1 MEYFSLLNSL
11 LCNGCEI
18 SPQNTKASAHFT
30 FTLSRKCHLFFC
42 TNKGCW
48 CLLLEIHLYIFRK
61 PFTLKLCSSV
71 FSSLFFF
78 FCCCQWAAV
87 TPTIRG
93 SPQSQAGPRGA
104 HSACFVLALNLSVG
118 VGDYSKCFLLFLLLI
133 ACIALKKKKQ
143 AMKARW
149 LRRQHCEVNIFHGA
163 ERMVEK

>member
-1 MEYFSLLNSL
+1 MAVKFQHRILKRVRILLLRCQGSAIYFSAQTRGVGVCYWKSICTFLGNHLLWSF
-11 LCNGCEI
+11 
-18 SPQNTKASAHFT
+18 AVA
-30 FTLSRKCHLFFC
+30 
-42 TNKGCW
+42 
-48 CLLLEIHLYIFRK
+48 
-61 PFTLKLCSSV
+61 
-71 FSSLFFF
+71 FFF
-78 FCCCQWAAV
+78 FLLLSMSSGD
-87 TPTIRG
+87 TTIRG

-133 ACIALKKKKQ
+133 ACIALKKKKKQ

>member
-1 MEYFSLLNSL
+1 MAVKFQHRILKRVRILLLRCQGSAIYFSAQTRGVGVCYWKSICTFLGNHLLWSF
-11 LCNGCEI
+11 
-18 SPQNTKASAHFT
+18 AVA
-30 FTLSRKCHLFFC
+30 
-42 TNKGCW
+42 
-48 CLLLEIHLYIFRK
+48 
-61 PFTLKLCSSV
+61 
-71 FSSLFFF
+71 FFF

-133 ACIALKKKKQ
+133 ACIALKKKQ

>member
-18 SPQNTKASAHFT
+18 SAQNTKAGAHFT

-71 FSSLFFF
+71 FF

-87 TPTIRG
+87 TPTISG

-133 ACIALKKKKQ
+133 ACIAFKKKKQ

>member
-18 SPQNTKASAHFT
+18 SAQNTKAGAHFT

-48 CLLLEIHLYIFRK
+48 CLLMEIHLYIFRK

-71 FSSLFFF
+71 FF
-78 FCCCQWAAV
+78 
-87 TPTIRG
+87 
-93 SPQSQAGPRGA
+93 
-104 HSACFVLALNLSVG
+104 
-118 VGDYSKCFLLFLLLI
+118 FLLLSMSSGDTDYQRLSSVSGR
-133 ACIALKKKKQ
+133 APRGPLSLFCAGTQSQCRGWGLFQVLSSFPTSNCMHRFKKKKKQ

>member
-1 MEYFSLLNSL
+1 MAVKFQHRILKRVRILLLRCQGSAIYFSAQTRGVGVCYWKSICTFLGNHLLWSF
-11 LCNGCEI
+11 
-18 SPQNTKASAHFT
+18 AVAF
-30 FTLSRKCHLFFC
+30 FFC
-42 TNKGCW
+42 
-48 CLLLEIHLYIFRK
+48 
-61 PFTLKLCSSV
+61 
-71 FSSLFFF
+71 
-78 FCCCQWAAV
+78 CCCQWAAV

-133 ACIALKKKKQ
+133 ACIAFKKKKQ

>member
-18 SPQNTKASAHFT
+18 SAQNTKAGAHFT

-71 FSSLFFF
+71 FFFLLLSMSSGD
-78 FCCCQWAAV
+78 
-87 TPTIRG
+87 TTIRG

-133 ACIALKKKKQ
+133 ACIAFKKKTGNEGTLAKT
-143 AMKARW
+143 ATLW
-149 LRRQHCEVNIFHGA
+149 S
-163 ERMVEK
+163 